1 MCLCFVHVAYG
12 VAISVIIEI
21 TPNLEPIISTGVTK

>member
-1 MCLCFVHVAYG
+1 MCLCFVHVAYNG

-21 TPNLEPIISTGVTK
+21 KPNLEPIDQRV